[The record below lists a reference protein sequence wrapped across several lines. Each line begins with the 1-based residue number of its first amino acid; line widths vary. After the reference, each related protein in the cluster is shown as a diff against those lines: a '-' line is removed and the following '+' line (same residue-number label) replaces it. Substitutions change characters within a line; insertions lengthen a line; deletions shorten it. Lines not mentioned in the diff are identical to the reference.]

1 MPPLDPKRCIAAYK
15 VRKKLSEPAS
25 TSSQSQEQCGPSSEG
40 ESSIVIDEDSKA
52 STSISE
58 DVALSELRPAMSL
71 KMKKRRYIVQG
82 RNPRKSPRQH
92 ASTLAILSSLVHHRK
107 RRGDLNRSRGSSDL
121 NDSKQ
126 KLPAVKEEEERE
138 DKVDYE
144 EMERDIER
152 MFEAEDDKYLKV
164 TLHNICKT
172 ACLMFVL
179 FRI

>member
-25 TSSQSQEQCGPSSEG
+25 SSSQSQEQGGPSSEG
-40 ESSIVIDEDSKA
+40 ESSTVIDEDSKA
-52 STSISE
+52 STCISE
-58 DVALSELRPAMSL
+58 DIAPSEVKMTERPTVSL

-92 ASTLAILSSLVHHRK
+92 ASTLAILSSLVQHRK
-107 RRGDLNRSRGSSDL
+107 RRSDLNRSRGSSDL

-126 KLPAVKEEEERE
+126 SLPTVKEDEERE

-152 MFEAEDDKYLKV
+152 LFEADDKYLQV
-164 TLHNICKT
+164 TLRNI
-172 ACLMFVL
+172 
-179 FRI
+179 I